1 MSFKVIYAIDTLDT
15 SPEVKFFDFFNEVED
30 YLTEEVERRVQWAVE
45 HSQYS
50 ISEEQRKRLE
60 EFEYSLITIEE
71 IKEVPLEFVFGQA

>member
-50 ISEEQRKRLE
+50 ISEEERQRLE

>member
-1 MSFKVIYAIDTLDT
+1 MSFKVTYAIDTLDT
-15 SPEVKFFDFFNEVED
+15 SPEVKFFDLFNEVED

-50 ISEEQRKRLE
+50 ISEEERQRLE

>member
-15 SPEVKFFDFFNEVED
+15 SPEVKFFDLFNEVED

-50 ISEEQRKRLE
+50 ISEEERQRLE